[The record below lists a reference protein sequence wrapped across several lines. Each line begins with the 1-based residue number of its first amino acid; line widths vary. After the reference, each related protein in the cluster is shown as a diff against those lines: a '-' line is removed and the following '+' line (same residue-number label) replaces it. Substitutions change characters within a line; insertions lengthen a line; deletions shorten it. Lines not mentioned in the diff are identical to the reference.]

1 MESLNFFLYKKKKN
15 RFFKVFQKI
24 SYFIYGFEKKQNQF
38 VWKSLNFF
46 KIGIMFGF
54 FIDAFKVGS

>member
-15 RFFKVFQKI
+15 RFFTVFQKI

-38 VWKSLNFF
+38 IWKSFNFF